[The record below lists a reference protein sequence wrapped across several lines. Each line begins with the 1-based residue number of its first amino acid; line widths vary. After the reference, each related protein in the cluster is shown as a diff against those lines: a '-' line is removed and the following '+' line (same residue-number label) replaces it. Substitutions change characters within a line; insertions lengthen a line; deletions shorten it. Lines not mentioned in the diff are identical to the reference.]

1 MQRTDIMAAIFMER
15 YRQNIL
21 HPWSKHTPR
30 LAVIVEEIGEVGTA
44 LQHNDIDNLKEELTQ
59 LAALCVRWLEE
70 L

>member
-30 LAVIVEEIGEVGTA
+30 LAVIVEEIGEVRTA

>member
-1 MQRTDIMAAIFMER
+1 MAAIFLER

-21 HPWSKHTPR
+21 HPWSKQTPR
-30 LAVIVEEIGEVGTA
+30 LAVLVEEIGEIGTA
-44 LQHNDIDNLKEELTQ
+44 LQNDDQENLKEELTQ